1 MLISEYQMESEKLI
15 GPSGPTLVTWD
26 DADWLRR
33 WTFLQ
38 RTPQQ
43 RLAWLV
49 QVLETAYQCG
59 AKKLRR
65 TDRS

>member
-1 MLISEYQMESEKLI
+1 MLISEYPMESEKLI
-15 GPSGPTLVTWD
+15 GPSGPTFVTWD
-26 DADWLRR
+26 DADRLRR
-33 WTFLQ
+33 WAFLQ

-43 RLAWLV
+43 RLDWLV
-49 QVLETAYQCG
+49 QVLEIAYQCG